1 MSMTVFVS
9 IGLNESNKEVVNLQ
23 KTDQFLKIFEVMAGR
38 VGIEV
43 QHVRIL
49 YQGKTYRHDQ
59 LEVKKPITDIAANP
73 RPNFIMVSRLPGGI

>member
-1 MSMTVFVS
+1 
-9 IGLNESNKEVVNLQ
+9 
-23 KTDQFLKIFEVMAGR
+23 MAGR

-43 QHVRIL
+43 QHVRIM

-59 LEVKKPITDIAANP
+59 LEVKKLITDIAANP

>member
-1 MSMTVFVS
+1 MYILLYFKKRLTKHALKK
-9 IGLNESNKEVVNLQ
+9 INLQ
-23 KTDQFLKIFEVMAGR
+23 TDQFLKIFEVMAGR
-38 VGIEV
+38 IGIEV
-43 QHVRIL
+43 QHVRIM